1 MTFQS
6 LQRKKLALCIDAG
19 EYEGSS
25 LFAMKLYE
33 YLPDAASEKQG
44 FLRVVEEEGEPYYY
58 DTRAFLKIT
67 TRPNGLTIPFASSR
81 KSRSKRAQSKTRKS

>member
-33 YLPDAASEKQG
+33 YIPDAASEKQG
-44 FLRVVEEEGEPYYY
+44 FLCVIDEEGEPYYY
-58 DTRAFLKIT
+58 DARAFLKIT
-67 TRPNGLTIPFASSR
+67 ASRNGLTIPFAPAR
-81 KSRSKRAQSKTRKS
+81 KPRSKRPPAQARKA